1 MMNQATNQKERREK
15 RYGIFRH
22 AHPLIAAPDMIVEG
36 LIARA
41 LPAQRLIEGW
51 SEVQIDQLLRA
62 LAQTVADHAEELAVA
77 TIAETGMGN
86 LRDKTFKNRIA
97 SLETYA
103 HLAGKIGHG
112 VLGFDAQRQVAE
124 VASPIGIVVGLV
136 PATHPVATFIF
147 KALIAIKARNALIL
161 SPSRRAQQVSNQ
173 VGTLIQQVLHEH
185 GAPSDLVQWVRVG
198 SRRETGAALMGHP
211 QVGLVLATGGQA
223 MVKAA
228 YRSGTPAI
236 GVGSGNAAVLLA
248 ADADLGHAARSIV
261 KSKPF
266 DNGLVCGAENSLV
279 VEISV
284 RTGLIEELKQ
294 AGAAV
299 LTPEEAARFQRAAV
313 DPQTHR
319 FKSHIIGRDAAT
331 LAEWARIKRPYS
343 IQLLVVPTAAVTAAN
358 YLAAEKLAPVVSLF
372 TVADT
377 DEGLRVC
384 RALLEIDGTGHTAII
399 YTQNDALIQRFAAEI
414 PASRILV
421 NSPGTQ
427 GVLGLTTGLE
437 LSMTLG
443 CGTWGGASTTDSI
456 TFRHLLNIKRVAYYT
471 SARVGLE
478 ADAVSPTGS

>member
-1 MMNQATNQKERREK
+1 MMNQTTIQKQTIAGQYRGDR
-15 RYGIFRH
+15 ITDQ
-22 AHPLIAAPDMIVEG
+22 LIPQPDPIVEE

-51 SEVQIDQLLRA
+51 SEVRINELLLA
-62 LAQTVADHAEELAVA
+62 LAQTVADHAEALAVA
-77 TIAETGMGN
+77 TVAETGMGN
-86 LRDKTFKNRIA
+86 VHDKTVKNRMA
-97 SLETYA
+97 SLGIWE
-103 HLAGKIGHG
+103 HLTGRVGHG
-112 VLGFDAQRQVAE
+112 VISFDSQRQVIE

-147 KALIAIKARNALIL
+147 KTLIAIKARNALIL

-173 VGTLIQQVLHEH
+173 VGALIQPVLRQH
-185 GAPSDLVQWVRVG
+185 GAPADLVQWVRSHS
-198 SRRETGAALMGHP
+198 SRQITAALMSHP
-211 QVGLVLATGGQA
+211 QVGLVLATGGSA

-236 GVGSGNAAVLLA
+236 GVGPGNAPALIS
-248 ADADLGHAARSIV
+248 ADADVGHAARSAV
-261 KSKPF
+261 RSKAF

-279 VEISV
+279 VETSV
-284 RTGLIEELKQ
+284 RADLIEQLEQ
-294 AGAAV
+294 TGAAV
-299 LTPEEAARFQRAAV
+299 LTPEEAARFQRVAV

-319 FKSHIIGRDAAT
+319 FKSDIIGRDAAR

-343 IQLLVVPTAAVTAAN
+343 IQLLVVPTGAAAAEN
-358 YLAAEKLAPVVSLF
+358 YLAAEKLAPVVGLF
-372 TVADT
+372 TVADA

-384 RALLEIDGTGHTAII
+384 RALLEIDGAGHTAII
-399 YTQNDALIQRFAAEI
+399 YTHNDALIQRFAAEM

-443 CGTWGGASTTDSI
+443 CGTWGGTSTTDSI
-456 TFRHLLNIKRVAYYT
+456 AYKHLLNIKRVAYYT
-471 SARVGLE
+471 PAGAGLE
-478 ADAVSPTGS
+478 ADAVSPTGC